1 MEQHRK
7 PRLDTMRKLHR
18 ELVRLGGRV
27 VVGTDAGIFPSKPH
41 DVLPYSVEELRNLG
55 LSPEAS
61 LTAITSQ
68 AARACGVEG
77 RKGRIRVGADADL
90 LVVGGDP
97 IKNPASLRDIRA
109 VYRAGARVR

>member
-1 MEQHRK
+1 
-7 PRLDTMRKLHR
+7 MRKLHR

-61 LTAITSQ
+61 LAAITSQ
-68 AARACGVEG
+68 AASACGVEG
-77 RKGRIRVGADADL
+77 RKGRIRAGADADL